1 MKTFWITGTFTTALL
16 VCSASGVADSLG
28 ADKWYAGASLG
39 YSSNDANQQDYLK
52 NVDDGSLSNVDY
64 DDGSLGGKI
73 WLGYRITDMFFLE
86 AGYTNLGKS
95 KFSSTSD
102 GTGSYPAGK
111 ADLDIK
117 IDGFTAAAGLR
128 LPLGDKVHVHTRV
141 GAFAWNADFDADVTG
156 SSAHDSE
163 GDTDI
168 FAAIGVSTSLGQ
180 FDVVLSYDA
189 FFLDPYYDLL
199 SIGIQ
204 RSF

>member
-1 MKTFWITGTFTTALL
+1 MKTLWITGTITAALL
-16 VCSASGVADSLG
+16 VCSASSVADSLG
-28 ADKWYAGASLG
+28 ADKWYVGASLG

-52 NVDDGSLSNVDY
+52 NVNDGSLSNVDY

-73 WLGYRITDMFFLE
+73 WLGYRITEMFFVE

-95 KFSSTSD
+95 KFRSTSD

-117 IDGFTAAAGLR
+117 VDGFTAAAGIL
-128 LPLGDKVHVHTRV
+128 LPLGDKLHVHTRV
-141 GAFAWNADFDADVTG
+141 GAFAWNADFDANVTA

-163 GDTDI
+163 NDTDI
-168 FAAIGVSTSLGQ
+168 FAAIGVSTRLDH
-180 FDVVLSYDA
+180 FDIVLSYDA
-189 FFLDPYYDLL
+189 FFLDPYYGLV